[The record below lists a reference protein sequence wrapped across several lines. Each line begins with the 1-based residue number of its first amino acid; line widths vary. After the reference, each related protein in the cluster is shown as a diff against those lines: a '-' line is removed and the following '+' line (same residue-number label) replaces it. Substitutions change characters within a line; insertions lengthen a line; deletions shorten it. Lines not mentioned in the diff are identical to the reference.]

1 MRFKKGNKVEV
12 WNRRE
17 VPSGA
22 WSNAEIVSG
31 NGDNYSVRYD
41 GYPTDSSL
49 AVDRVPGKSIR
60 PCPPSAVGLKDLMS
74 GDVVEVFDIN
84 SWKLAEVLMVV
95 DKNSCLVRLIGSSRE
110 LRADKSLVRSRLSWQ
125 DNKWMMIYKDS
136 RKENGWLLSNLSRQ
150 EKFGYRNCLPSENH
164 GSPEKTRCI
173 FSIGTKKRPFYSPAE
188 TCNADRRKIRAIEK
202 DGRCQGI
209 IAGQLIQCLDKVDAV
224 AYPRRVL
231 VDKCTCPS
239 LCHGTTGL
247 SKMVLRRGTQ
257 SSNKQKSLI
266 RSSEPSDA
274 ESTSSS
280 IGSCSVGSSPFRP
293 LQNEKPQFL
302 EDMLRYQ
309 LLWVSSSIKLVFA
322 CLPPIGV
329 VKPKCHYSIIVFDV
343 SVRKKAIKQTRYGY
357 SVNILQLLIVK
368 IFFSFQCP
376 DVRHLRMMQDIFVR
390 DPKRSLRDVINEFE
404 YQNCHRWPYGFFLC
418 LAVAGL
424 KSLCRKENPTRFQAN
439 VDMLMVI
446 REASV
451 HASPGSGFV
460 SPLRPHVRWNP
471 WQRSTRASVSQAAR
485 HVFDGMPL
493 REPRPVV
500 KERAQHL
507 GCSCCE
513 ASVGRLSSVAA
524 RLTTNTFHV
533 GHVFWFD
540 SCRGEGLVGLLFSD
554 PLGAP
559 LQPEMEGEI
568 AV

>member
-293 LQNEKPQFL
+293 LQNEI
-302 EDMLRYQ
+302 
-309 LLWVSSSIKLVFA
+309 SIVM
-322 CLPPIGV
+322 GV
-329 VKPKCHYSIIVFDV
+329 IQHQVGVCMPSTHSQNAITVCIIVFDV